1 MNIKK
6 ITGVLRVTVIVFG
19 LIFCCDTAFAQRFQG
34 TLNFSV
40 AYPQGDLEL
49 EMARNP
55 LGVGLTFGMKLGKSP
70 LILGVDLGVLNYGRD
85 TYDEFLYGNPEFDF
99 EVIHSY
105 NIFQGLA
112 FLRLQLANRG
122 PLRPYL
128 DGLVGINYF
137 WTDTSIGDDNHDE
150 EVTIKVNYD
159 DAAFTYGIGAGI
171 MYKLGKQKR
180 NPVNRDEFFVDLRFR
195 YIFGGKLE
203 YLTKGSI
210 VVDEEEVT
218 YLVSESRSDLFTFQI
233 GFGMSF

>member
-1 MNIKK
+1 MNMKK
-6 ITGVLRVTVIVFG
+6 IPGLLRVTVIIVG
-19 LIFCCDTAFAQRFQG
+19 LIFCSDAAFAQRYQG
-34 TLNFSV
+34 TLDFSV
-40 AYPQGDLEL
+40 AYPQGELEL
-49 EMARNP
+49 EMARKP

-85 TYDEFLYGNPEFDF
+85 TYEEFLYGNPGFDF
-99 EVIHSY
+99 EVIHKY

-137 WTDTSIGDDNHDE
+137 WTDTSIGDDDLDE
-150 EVTIKVNYD
+150 EITVKVNYD

-171 MYKLGKQKR
+171 MYRLGKQEK
-180 NPVNRDEFFVDLRFR
+180 NPVKREEFFVDLRFR
-195 YIFGGKLE
+195 CIFGGKLE

-210 VVDEEEVT
+210 LVDEEEVT
-218 YLVSESRSDLFTFQI
+218 YLVSESRSDLYTFQI

>member
-6 ITGVLRVTVIVFG
+6 ISGLLRVTVIIVG
-19 LIFCCDTAFAQRFQG
+19 LMFCCDAVFAQRYQG
-34 TLNFSV
+34 TLDFSV

-49 EMARNP
+49 EIARKP
-55 LGVGLTFGMKLGKSP
+55 LGMGLTFGVNLGKSP
-70 LILGVDLGVLNYGRD
+70 LILGVDLGILNYGRD
-85 TYDEFLYGNPEFDF
+85 TSDEFLYGDPEFDF

-112 FLRLQLANRG
+112 FLRFQLVNQG

-137 WTDTSIGDDNHDE
+137 WTDTSIADDDLDE
-150 EVTIKVNYD
+150 EVTIKVNHD
-159 DAAFTYGIGAGI
+159 DAAFTYGIGAGV

-180 NPVNRDEFFVDLRFR
+180 NRVKREEFFVDLRFR

-210 VVDEEEVT
+210 LVDEEEVT
-218 YLVSESRSDLFTFQI
+218 YFVSESRSDLYTFQI
-233 GFGMSF
+233 GFGMTF

>member
-1 MNIKK
+1 MNMKK
-6 ITGVLRVTVIVFG
+6 IPKLIRVTVIIVG
-19 LIFCCDTAFAQRFQG
+19 LLFCCDAAFAQRYQG
-34 TLNFSV
+34 TLDFSM
-40 AYPQGDLEL
+40 AYPQGDMEL
-49 EMARNP
+49 EIGRKP
-55 LGVGLTFGMKLGKSP
+55 LGVGLTFGVKLGKSP

-137 WTDTSIGDDNHDE
+137 WTKTSIGDDYHDE
-150 EVTIKVNYD
+150 EITIKVNYE
-159 DAAFTYGIGAGI
+159 DAAFTYGIGGGV
-171 MYKLGKQKR
+171 MYRLGKQKK
-180 NPVNRDEFFVDLRFR
+180 NPVKREEFFIDLRFR
-195 YIFGGKLE
+195 YIFGGRLE

-210 VVDEEEVT
+210 LVDEEQVT
-218 YLVSESRSDLFTFQI
+218 YLVSESRSDLYTFQI
-233 GFGMSF
+233 GFGMTF